1 MNEHVDTTGA
11 QDTPAKGLIG
21 FLASARALADRIPNS
36 FLLLVLRVCIAIP
49 FWRSGR
55 AKADGFLGLQ
65 DLQVYLF
72 ADEYRPFGAIE
83 LPFPGLMAHL
93 ALYMETLLP
102 ILLWIGLGTRFAA
115 LGLLAMTAV
124 IITIYP
130 GQWANEYIYWVPML
144 LVLLARGG
152 GTLSADHYLKPR
164 LFGNG

>member
-1 MNEHVDTTGA
+1 MNEHVDTTPSVA
-11 QDTPAKGLIG
+11 APTKGVIG
-21 FLASARALADRIPNS
+21 YLATARALADRIPDS
-36 FLLLVLRVCIAIP
+36 ALLLVLRVCIAIP

-72 ADEYRPFGAIE
+72 ADEYRPFGAID

-152 GTLSADHYLKPR
+152 GAWSVDHHLKPR
-164 LFGNG
+164 LLGNH